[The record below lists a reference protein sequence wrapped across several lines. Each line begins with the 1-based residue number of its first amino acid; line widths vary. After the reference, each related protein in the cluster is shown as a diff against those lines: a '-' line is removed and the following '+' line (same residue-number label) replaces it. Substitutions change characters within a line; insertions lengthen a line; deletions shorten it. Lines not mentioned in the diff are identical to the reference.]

1 MDGARGDLT
10 ATVFSIQRMST
21 EDGPGIRTTVFFKG
35 CGLNCGWC
43 HNPESI
49 SFQPQIQWFKNRC
62 IRCMICLQACPEK
75 AIKHTPSEVIIQRDT
90 CSLCG
95 ICTQECPA
103 NAIEMIGTPWELS
116 LLIKEV
122 LKDRVYFEKSG
133 GGVTVSGGEPAMQ
146 ADFVYNFLLFLKR
159 EGIHTA
165 IDTSGYC
172 NLNNLKR
179 LVSVSDLILYDLKEI
194 NADKHKQFTS
204 HSNELIFD
212 NLKQISGMIDISKE
226 LWIRT
231 PLIPG
236 ATASRENIMGI
247 GKFISESLNGKV
259 RKWELCAFNNLC
271 RDKFSRMGTEWQ
283 YAHCECLTKDEMEE
297 FVNIA
302 KQSGVDPGLV
312 AWSGSIK
319 IIK

>member
-1 MDGARGDLT
+1 MDGSRGDLT
-10 ATVFSIQRMST
+10 ATLFSIQRMST

-49 SFQPQIQWFKNRC
+49 SFEPQIQWFENRC
-62 IRCMICLQACPEK
+62 IGCLTCVQTCPEK
-75 AIKHTPSEVIIQRDT
+75 AVEHTPSGIIIKKES

-103 NAIEMIGTPWELS
+103 NALEMIGTPWELS
-116 LLIKEV
+116 LLLKEV

-146 ADFVYNFLLFLKR
+146 ADFVYSFLLSLKN
-159 EGIHTA
+159 EGINTA
-165 IDTSGYC
+165 LDTSGYC

-179 LVSVSDLILYDLKEI
+179 LVTVSDLILFDLKEI
-194 NADKHKQFTS
+194 DEEKHKLFTF
-204 HSNELIFD
+204 HSNELIIN
-212 NLKQISGMIDISKE
+212 NLKQISGMIEDGKE

-236 ATASRENIMGI
+236 ATASRENISGL
-247 GKFISESLNGKV
+247 GKWISGFLYGKV
-259 RKWELCAFNNLC
+259 KKWELCAFNNLC
-271 RDKFSRMGTEWQ
+271 RDKFSRMGQEWQ
-283 YAHCECLTKDEMEE
+283 YSRCECFTKEEMEE
-297 FVNIA
+297 YANMA
-302 KQSGVDPGLV
+302 KQSGVDPGIV
-312 AWSGSIK
+312 AWSGSVK
-319 IIK
+319 INK